1 MRRLVPVPL
10 FAFALAATSLTA
22 VSSEGS
28 ADAVTSTPRARVY
41 TVMIETTALGKVLA
55 NSKGHTLYISINDKT
70 AGKSSCTGACAAAW
84 PPLHVTGK
92 LTYGPGVKASMFKV
106 ITRADHTKQLA
117 VNGKPLYTWFQ
128 DAKPKE
134 TTGEA
139 VNGFYAVHPNGARY

>member
-1 MRRLVPVPL
+1 MRHSIPL
-10 FAFALAATSLTA
+10 LLFTGALAATSLTGL
-22 VSSEGS
+22 SSAGS
-28 ADAVTSTPRARVY
+28 ASAVTNAPRAAVY

-70 AGKSSCTGACAAAW
+70 PGKSSCTGGCATAW

-92 LTYGPGVKASMFKV
+92 LTFGPGVKASMFKV

-128 DAKPKE
+128 DTKPKE